1 MEIQQSLQR
10 NLRPAET
17 GESENG
23 HWSFGTFGGPQQITE
38 AKTVSAP
45 TDRLIAIGKCELRW
59 VAKVSPRNLGHTE
72 GTATAKT
79 AYLCPL
85 SRCGSH
91 SDHCGGGDGGAGYG
105 DVVGEDVSRGNRRR
119 GLRHFEKIP
128 PRNEAGGA
136 HVKVIYMSQKVRKLV
151 KSDV

>member
-1 MEIQQSLQR
+1 MIPSALTILFQLSTYRLTGLKVC
-10 NLRPAET
+10 LRAT
-17 GESENG
+17 
-23 HWSFGTFGGPQQITE
+23 
-38 AKTVSAP
+38 
-45 TDRLIAIGKCELRW
+45 
-59 VAKVSPRNLGHTE
+59 TE
-72 GTATAKT
+72 GTTTAKT

-85 SRCGSH
+85 STCGSH

-136 HVKVIYMSQKVRKLV
+136 HVKVIYMSQKV
-151 KSDV
+151 